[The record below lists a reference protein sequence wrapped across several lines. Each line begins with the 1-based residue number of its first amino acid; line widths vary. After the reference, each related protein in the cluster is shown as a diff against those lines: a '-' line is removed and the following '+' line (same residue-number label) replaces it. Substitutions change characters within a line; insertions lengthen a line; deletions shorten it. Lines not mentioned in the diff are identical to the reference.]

1 MSDYTEQ
8 DRVIDRRDAIKRVTA
23 LLGGAAL
30 IGGTSLIAACS
41 KDRSG
46 DSAKASAGIGQF
58 TATDIAW
65 LDEVADTILP
75 TTSTPGAKAA
85 AVGAFM
91 ALMVTDTYDEK
102 DQQIFRA
109 GMTQLEDACK
119 KASNTGFMTATPAQR
134 LTLLEGLDKEAKD
147 YQDAKKSEDPNHYF
161 RMVKELT
168 MLGYFTS
175 EIGATQAQ
183 RYRESPGRFDPCLP
197 YTPGE
202 TTWSAHA

>member
-1 MSDYTEQ
+1 MSEYTEQ
-8 DRVIDRRDAIKRVTA
+8 ERVIDRRDAIKRVTA

-30 IGGTSLIAACS
+30 IGGTSLVAACS
-41 KDRSG
+41 KDRKTET
-46 DSAKASAGIGQF
+46 AKAAAGVGQF
-58 TATDIAW
+58 SAADIAW

-102 DQQIFRA
+102 DQKIFRA

-119 KASNTGFMTATPAQR
+119 KVNNAGFLAATPAQR
-134 LTLLEGLDKEAKD
+134 LTLLEGLDKEAID

-175 EIGATQAQ
+175 EIGCTTAQ

-197 YTPGE
+197 YTAGE
-202 TTWSAHA
+202 TSWSGHA

>member
-1 MSDYTEQ
+1 MSEYTEQ
-8 DRVIDRRDAIKRVTA
+8 DRVIDRREAIKRVTT

-30 IGGTSLIAACS
+30 IGGTSLVAACS
-41 KDRSG
+41 KDRSS
-46 DSAKASAGIGQF
+46 DTSKAAAGIGQF
-58 TATDIAW
+58 SSADIAW

-109 GMTQLEDACK
+109 GITQLEDACK
-119 KASNTGFMTATPAQR
+119 AANNTGFKDATAAQR
-134 LTLLEGLDKEAKD
+134 LSLLEGIDKQAKD
-147 YQDAKKSEDPNHYF
+147 YQDAKQDADPNHYF

-168 MLGYFTS
+168 MVGYFTS
-175 EIGATQAQ
+175 EIGCTQAQ

-202 TTWSAHA
+202 TTWAAHA

>member
-1 MSDYTEQ
+1 MSDFTEQ
-8 DRVIDRRDAIKRVTA
+8 ERVIDRRDAIKRVTA

-41 KDRSG
+41 KDRS
-46 DSAKASAGIGQF
+46 DAAKGASVGQF

-65 LDEVADTILP
+65 LDEVAETILP
-75 TTSTPGAKAA
+75 ATSTPGAKAA
-85 AVGAFM
+85 AVGPFM

-102 DQQIFRA
+102 DQKIFRA

-119 KASNTGFMTATPAQR
+119 KANNTGFMTATPAQR
-134 LTLLEGLDKEAKD
+134 LTLLEGVDKEAKD
-147 YQDAKKSEDPNHYF
+147 YQDAKKGEDPNHYF

-175 EIGATQAQ
+175 EIGCTQAQ

-197 YTPGE
+197 YTAGE
-202 TTWSAHA
+202 TSWSAHA

>member
-1 MSDYTEQ
+1 MSEDTEQ
-8 DRVIDRRDAIKRVTA
+8 ERVIDRREAIKRVTT

-30 IGGTSLIAACS
+30 IGGSTLVAACS
-41 KDRSG
+41 KDRRG
-46 DSAKASAGIGQF
+46 DTGKAAAGVGQF
-58 TATDIAW
+58 SAADVTW

-102 DQQIFRA
+102 DQKIFRA

-119 KASNTGFMTATPAQR
+119 KVNTAGFMDATPAQR

-147 YQDAKKSEDPNHYF
+147 YQDAKKGEDPNHYF

-175 EIGATQAQ
+175 EIGCTQAQ

-202 TTWSAHA
+202 TSWSGHA

>member
-1 MSDYTEQ
+1 MPEYTEQ

-41 KDRSG
+41 KERDTGR
-46 DSAKASAGIGQF
+46 AAGIGQF
-58 TATDIAW
+58 STTDIAW

-75 TTSTPGAKAA
+75 TTATPGAKAA

-119 KASNTGFMTATPAQR
+119 SVNTVGFMDATPAQR
-134 LTLLEGLDKEAKD
+134 LTLLEGVDKQAKD
-147 YQDAKKSEDPNHYF
+147 YQDAKKGEDPNHYF

-168 MLGYFTS
+168 LLGYFTS
-175 EIGATQAQ
+175 EIGYTQAM
-183 RYRESPGRFDPCLP
+183 RYQESPGRFDPCLP

-202 TTWSAHA
+202 KTWAAHA

>member
-1 MSDYTEQ
+1 M
-8 DRVIDRRDAIKRVTA
+8 DRRNAIKRVTA

-41 KDRSG
+41 KERDTSR
-46 DSAKASAGIGQF
+46 AAGIGQF
-58 TATDIAW
+58 STTDIAW

-109 GMTQLEDACK
+109 GMTQLEDASK
-119 KASNTGFMTATPAQR
+119 SVNKSGFMDATPAQR
-134 LTLLEGLDKEAKD
+134 LTLLEGLDKQAMD
-147 YQDAKKSEDPNHYF
+147 YQDAKKGEDPNHYF

-168 MLGYFTS
+168 LLGYFTS
-175 EIGATQAQ
+175 EIGYTQAM
-183 RYRESPGRFDPCLP
+183 RYQESPGRFDPCLP

-202 TTWSAHA
+202 KSWAAHA